1 MDIIQV
7 KDKSFKPFI
16 SNEVLQENISR
27 VAKQMNEE
35 LADKNPL
42 FIGELNGS
50 FMFIGDLMKY
60 VTIPCEVTFIKFASY
75 EGTHSTGTVKEI
87 FGLTESVEGRTVV
100 ILEDIVDTG
109 RTMERLIA
117 DLQKKNPAEIKIASL
132 LVKPEAIICDVTVDY
147 TVMEI
152 PNDFIVGY
160 GLDYDGFGRNLKDIY
175 VIND

>member
-1 MDIIQV
+1 MNIIQV

-42 FIGELNGS
+42 FIGVLNGS

-87 FGLTESVEGRTVV
+87 FGLSESVEGRTVV

-117 DLQKKNPAEIKIASL
+117 DLKKKNPAEIKIASL

>member
-42 FIGELNGS
+42 FIGVLNGS

>member
-42 FIGELNGS
+42 FIGVLNGS

-132 LVKPEAIICDVTVDY
+132 LVKPEAIVCDVTVDY